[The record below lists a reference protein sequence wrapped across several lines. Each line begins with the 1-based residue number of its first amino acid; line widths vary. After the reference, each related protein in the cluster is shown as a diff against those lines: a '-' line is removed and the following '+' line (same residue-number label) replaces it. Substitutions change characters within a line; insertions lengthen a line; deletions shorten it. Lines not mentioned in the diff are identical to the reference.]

1 MDDGDPLYE
10 DFFFSDFDGDALS
23 SISISSA
30 EVKETQGTVESWQIL
45 RTGHDITSPIE
56 GVCKFYF
63 LSVVYLVQ
71 QNNLVVVASQN
82 YGTWQTWIQF
92 SSLMIKKSWIIT
104 EEYPY

>member
-30 EVKETQGTVESWQIL
+30 DVKETQGTVESWQIL
-45 RTGHDITSPIE
+45 RTGHDITSPNE

-82 YGTWQTWIQF
+82 CGKWQTWIQF

>member
-30 EVKETQGTVESWQIL
+30 DVKETQGTVESWQIL

-71 QNNLVVVASQN
+71 QT
-82 YGTWQTWIQF
+82 TWQWLLPKIVERGKPG
-92 SSLMIKKSWIIT
+92 SSFQV
-104 EEYPY
+104 